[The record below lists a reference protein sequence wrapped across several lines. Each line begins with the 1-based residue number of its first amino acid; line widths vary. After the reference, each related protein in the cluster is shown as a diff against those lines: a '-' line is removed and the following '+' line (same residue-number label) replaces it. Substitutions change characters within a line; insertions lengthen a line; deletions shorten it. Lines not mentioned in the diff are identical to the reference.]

1 MENLQLPQGLSPQG
15 QNAGAEDESK
25 RKVQEDDMRRD
36 MMATIL
42 DTGAR
47 ERCSHNLP
55 LFASYHSY
63 SLFNVPWTVSRIA
76 LVSPE
81 RSRQIETIIM
91 RMAQSGQL
99 RERVSEKQLI
109 DLLDQ
114 VCSPSLP

>member
-1 MENLQLPQGLSPQG
+1 MENLQGLSPQN
-15 QNAGAEDESK
+15 QNASAEEESK
-25 RKVQEDDMRRD
+25 RKVAEDEMRRD

-42 DTGAR
+42 DSAAR
-47 ERCSHNLP
+47 ERL
-55 LFASYHSY
+55 
-63 SLFNVPWTVSRIA
+63 SRIA

-114 VCSPSLP
+114 MEDARSKSTTKTTIVYQRRRDFDDDDDF